1 MKPSSKLYNRVII
14 EIKDKEI
21 SELKKENE
29 KLLKI
34 QKGMIKI
41 EDVMKIINDDRD
53 NGNMECDV
61 TGVSMGNNKGQNRGF
76 SAGLCL
82 SKLLKEL
89 EKS

>member
-41 EDVMKIINDDRD
+41 EDVEKIFDKWYNTNDVLNPD
-53 NGNMECDV
+53 EFKQ
-61 TGVSMGNNKGQNRGF
+61 S
-76 SAGLCL
+76 
-82 SKLLKEL
+82 LKEL
-89 EKS
+89 GEK